1 MSKWWLSV
9 AVSVAV
15 FAGLKPAVVEAQAP
29 VSTRDLGSE
38 VRALFANKC
47 AGCHG
52 ADLAKPKGRFGYV
65 LDLRRVAENPDM
77 VIPRS
82 PSESELWVLVERGE
96 MPPEDAPQGPLTPA
110 QKEIVREWIAAGA
123 PDASPIASDSVPP
136 ANDPADPPITVKEL
150 SFADRTL
157 RWLGKFHLLLLHF
170 PIALAV
176 AAGIAEVWSVYR
188 RRALPSE
195 SVRFCLWIGACAAIP
210 AAVFGWLHAAAGNGA
225 GSPQILLAHR
235 WLGTTAAVWIVL
247 TAVFAERDA
256 RRQVR
261 TWRVR
266 FLLATGILL
275 TTLAAH
281 FGGLL
286 AQGSDFFTY

>member
-15 FAGLKPAVVEAQAP
+15 FASWKPALARAQSSGPA
-29 VSTRDLGSE
+29 RDLGSE
-38 VRALFANKC
+38 VRVLFANKC

-52 ADLAKPKGRFGYV
+52 ADLVKPKGRFGYV
-65 LDLRRVAENPDM
+65 LDLRRVAENPEM

-82 PSESELWVLVERGE
+82 PSESDLWILVERGE
-96 MPPEDAPQGPLTPA
+96 MPPEESPHGPLTPA

-123 PDASPIASDSVPP
+123 PDVSPIASDSVPP
-136 ANDPADPPITVKEL
+136 ATAPTDPPTTAKEL

-176 AAGIAEVWSVYR
+176 AAGVAEVWSVYR
-188 RRALPSE
+188 RRRLPSE
-195 SVRFCLWIGACAAIP
+195 SVRFCLWIAACAAIP
-210 AAVFGWLHAAAGNGA
+210 TAVFGWIHAAWNGA
-225 GSPQILLAHR
+225 GSPFLMAHR
-235 WLGTTAAVWIVL
+235 WLGTSAAVLLVL

-261 TWRVR
+261 TWWVR
-266 FLLATGILL
+266 FLLATGVLL
-275 TTLAAH
+275 TALAAH

-286 AQGSDFFTY
+286 AQGSNFFAY